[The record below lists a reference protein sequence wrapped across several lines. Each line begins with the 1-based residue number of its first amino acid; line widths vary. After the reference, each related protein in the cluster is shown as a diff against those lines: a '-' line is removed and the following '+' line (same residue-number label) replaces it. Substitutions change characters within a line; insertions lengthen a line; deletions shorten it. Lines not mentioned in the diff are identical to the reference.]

1 MSINEIQ
8 LNHDVLDNNT
18 YLATSERYNVI
29 KTNDVIARFRRHGF
43 EISEY
48 REAGVRTQERVN
60 KQRHMVRMSID
71 SHTGLR
77 RDVVIFNSYDSSTSL
92 RLNFGA
98 FRAVCMNTLCFG
110 DSLLEEMRI
119 KHTSLDPFY
128 RIDEYAD
135 MLLSKLDEEKA
146 LRERMKSKELTYKMI
161 HDLAERAL
169 AIREDNLDKILD
181 PSELIITRRYED
193 SGKKLWKVYNR
204 IQEALVNGLYQKE
217 GYVTNP
223 DTQEK
228 VSVFKKAKEL
238 RAPNEIIRVNKE
250 LHNIC
255 AEMVA

>member
-8 LNHDVLDNNT
+8 LNHDVLNNNT
-18 YLATSERYNVI
+18 YLATSDRYNVI
-29 KTNDVIARFRRHGF
+29 KTSDVIARFRGHGF
-43 EISEY
+43 EISDY
-48 REAGVRTQERVN
+48 RESNFRDPMRQN

-98 FRAVCMNTLCFG
+98 FRAICMNTLCFG

-119 KHTSLDPFY
+119 KHTSIDPFH

-135 MLLSKLDEEKA
+135 MLQSKLEEERV
-146 LRERMKSKELTYKMI
+146 LRTKMENQKLSYYDM
-161 HDLAERAL
+161 HKLADRAL
-169 AIREDNLDKILD
+169 SVREDNLDKILD
-181 PSELIITRRYED
+181 STELLVTRRFED
-193 SGKKLWKVYNR
+193 TGKNLWLTYNR
-204 IQEALVNGLYQKE
+204 IQEALIGGLYQKE
-217 GYVTNP
+217 GYVTDP
-223 DTQEK
+223 DTQEQIK
-228 VSVFKKAKEL
+228 VFKKAKEL